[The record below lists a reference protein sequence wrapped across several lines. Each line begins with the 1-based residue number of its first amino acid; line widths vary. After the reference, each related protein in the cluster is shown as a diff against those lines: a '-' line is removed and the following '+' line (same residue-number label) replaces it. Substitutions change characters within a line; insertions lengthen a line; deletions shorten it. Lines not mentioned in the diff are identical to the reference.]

1 MIYKGSDKVNV
12 YVVTSENIHKCNDCR
27 KDIDK
32 FNRFYMITFAQNKN
46 NGLNVYL
53 CEECKDKLKGMLD

>member
-1 MIYKGSDKVNV
+1 MNV
-12 YVVTSENIHKCNDCR
+12 YETSSEITHKCSDCR

-32 FNRFYMITFAQNKN
+32 FSNFYMITFAQNKN

-53 CEECKDKLKGMLD
+53 CEECKDRLKGMLD